1 MQSPQRS
8 LKLKEKLVVLNS
20 IKDPIVRLGLL
31 VIWIA

>member
-1 MQSPQRS
+1 MQSPKIPQVER
-8 LKLKEKLVVLNS
+8 KLVVLNS